1 MSDEAENPHEAK
13 TNRGA
18 VTHESATMTPG
29 QPATTSS
36 GFPVSNWERYEF
48 VSFIGEGGM
57 GRVYKALDPKLNRHV
72 ALKFIRGED
81 PVALERFVR
90 EARVQARIEQ
100 DFICKVY
107 ETGEVEGRMYIAM
120 QYIEGQTLT
129 RMRDELTLEQK
140 VKLIKESA
148 EGIQAAHR
156 LGLIHRDIKPGN
168 IMVEKTEDGWHP
180 YVLDFG
186 LARETQ
192 AAGITVTGALVG
204 TPGYMAPEQ
213 AWGDF
218 RQLDRRM
225 DVYGLGATLYFLL
238 GGHSPFES
246 ESSMVALRRMLEEDV
261 APLHTIVKNVP
272 EDLETV
278 VMKCLEKE
286 PERRYESARALAN
299 DLQRWLDGEPV
310 LARKTSLSYRLMK
323 RARKNK
329 ALVAVSGAAI
339 VAILI
344 LAAYGIQTTLQAR
357 TRAALAQ
364 RFGQQIER
372 MDAILRIGHTIP
384 LHDTRKERRMI
395 GAQVE
400 EIRTQLSTLGS
411 VAIGPGNYALGR
423 AALAL
428 DDPTGAR
435 KYLETAWNSDYR
447 EPEVAY
453 ALGLALG
460 RIYQHELESVETIR
474 NKDVREA
481 KKKEL
486 EHKYRDPAVRYLKSG
501 ANSISDA
508 PEYVEGLIAFYE
520 KRFADGLQKAN
531 EAAQRL
537 PWLYEARLLEG
548 DIYTARGNAKRAAGD
563 NQNAMQEYTR
573 AKEAYADAVRIGES
587 DGEAY
592 EGLCM
597 VSLNLMY
604 TRIYSTG
611 GDLSGETANANTA
624 CGKAMQADPDRAS
637 PHVRMS
643 NVYWIQATS
652 QNLAGE
658 NSEPA
663 LQSSIH
669 EAQAALQLDPK
680 SALAYKNLG
689 TAFQILGNTV
699 AKKGSDP
706 SVSLAQAID
715 SYSKAVALASSD
727 ITIYNSLG
735 NTYAIQGDY
744 EKDNGRDPRNYYRE
758 SIETF
763 EKGIS
768 IDSQFAYIYSNLGVT
783 YKDLSVYEE
792 DHGFDPEAN
801 MNAAIKNYKKCLE
814 LKPDDNFAWN
824 NLANEYKNI
833 AYYYLR
839 TGRDPSSQIEQG
851 IRALDTPLKI
861 NPEYST
867 QYSNLGELYNLKAQF
882 AILKGQDPSPY
893 FRDSIKALERQIEVK
908 KNDAGTFIDLAGTY
922 LSMSRYE
929 LQSGAPSKSLE
940 KAEELIRK
948 ALTLETREKDYA
960 MQKLSE
966 VKLLQARF
974 MVREGRAADRAFAE
988 ADQEMRAVQ
997 IERPNNA
1004 YVWKDAAELA
1014 WRRASVQKSPDP
1026 KLIREGLS
1034 AAAKT
1039 LKIHGRLAEAY
1050 AIQGKLYALLA
1061 HSENKGEN
1069 ERLAKESIDHAF
1081 KLNPYLHK
1089 DY

>member
-1 MSDEAENPHEAK
+1 MSDEAENPHEAQ

-18 VTHESATMTPG
+18 VTHESATRSPG
-29 QPATTSS
+29 QPSVSSS
-36 GFPVSNWERYEF
+36 GFPVSNWDKYQF
-48 VSFIGEGGM
+48 DSFIGEGGM
-57 GRVYKALDPKLNRHV
+57 GRVYKALDPKLNRYV

-100 DFICKVY
+100 DYICKVY
-107 ETGEVEGRMYIAM
+107 ETGEVEGRKYIAM
-120 QYIEGQTLT
+120 QYIEGKTLT
-129 RMRDELTLEQK
+129 RMREELTLEQK

-168 IMVEKTEDGWHP
+168 IMVEKTEEGWHP

-192 AAGITVTGALVG
+192 AVGITITGAMVG

-238 GGHSPFES
+238 GGHSPFEA
-246 ESSMVALRRMLEEDV
+246 ESSMVALRKMLEEEP
-261 APLHTIVKNVP
+261 APLNTIVKNIP

-286 PERRYESARALAN
+286 PERRYESARALAD

-329 ALVAVSGAAI
+329 TLVAVSGAALI
-339 VAILI
+339 AILV

-357 TRAALAQ
+357 ARAALAQ

-372 MDAILRIGHTIP
+372 MDAILRVGHTIP
-384 LHDTRKERRMI
+384 LHDTRQERRMI
-395 GAQVE
+395 ESQVAD
-400 EIRTQLSTLGS
+400 IRSQLGRLGS
-411 VAIGPGNYALGR
+411 VGIGPGNYALGR

-428 DDPTGAR
+428 DDPAGAR
-435 KYLETAWNSDYR
+435 KYLETAWNSGYQ

-453 ALGLALG
+453 ALGLTLG
-460 RIYQHELESVETIR
+460 KIYQHELESVETIR

-481 KKKEL
+481 KRKEL

-501 ANSISDA
+501 ANSITDA
-508 PEYVEGLIAFYE
+508 PEYVEGLIALYE
-520 KRFADGLQKAN
+520 KHFSEGLQKAMK
-531 EAAQRL
+531 AAQRF

-548 DIYTARGNAKRAAGD
+548 DIYTARGNEKRAAGD
-563 NQNAMQEYTR
+563 NQNAIQEYAL
-573 AKEAYADAVRIGES
+573 AKTAYAEAARIGES
-587 DGEAY
+587 DGDAY

-597 VSLNLMY
+597 VSLNLMC

-624 CGKAMQADPDRAS
+624 CGKAMQADPDRAN
-637 PHVRMS
+637 PHIRMS

-658 NSEPA
+658 NSEHA

-669 EAQAALQLDPK
+669 EAQAALRVDSK
-680 SALAYKNLG
+680 SSLAYKNLG

-699 AKKGSDP
+699 AKKGGDP
-706 SVSLAQAID
+706 SVSLTQAID
-715 SYSKAVALASSD
+715 SYSKAVALSSSD

-744 EKDNGRDPRNYYRE
+744 EKDNGRDPRKYYKQ
-758 SIETF
+758 SIDTF
-763 EKGIS
+763 ERGIA
-768 IDSQFAYIYSNLGVT
+768 IDPQFAYIYSNLGVT

-814 LKPDDNFAWN
+814 LKRDDNFAWN

-833 AYYYLR
+833 AFYYLR
-839 TGRDPSSQIEQG
+839 TGRDPSSMIEQG

-861 NPEYST
+861 NPDYST
-867 QYSNLGELYNLKAQF
+867 QYSNLGELYSLKAQY
-882 AILKGQDPSPY
+882 AILKGEDPSVDY
-893 FRDSIKALERQIEVK
+893 RESIKALERQIEVK

-929 LQSGAPSKSLE
+929 LKSGEPDKSLQ
-940 KAEELIRK
+940 KAADLIRK
-948 ALTLETREKDYA
+948 ALTLETRERNFGLQRLA
-960 MQKLSE
+960 QA
-966 VKLLQARF
+966 KLLEARF
-974 MVREGRAADRAFAE
+974 LLRDGRPADRAFADTDKAMKEVQE
-988 ADQEMRAVQ
+988 AS
-997 IERPNNA
+997 PNSA
-1004 YVWKDAAELA
+1004 YIWRDAAELA
-1014 WRRASVQKSPDP
+1014 WRRAAAQKTADP
-1026 KLIREGLS
+1026 ELIRQGL
-1034 AAAKT
+1034 ADVAKA

-1061 HSENKGEN
+1061 RTENNAEN
-1069 ERLAKESIDHAF
+1069 DRLAKESLDHAF
-1081 KLNPYLHK
+1081 KLNPYLRH